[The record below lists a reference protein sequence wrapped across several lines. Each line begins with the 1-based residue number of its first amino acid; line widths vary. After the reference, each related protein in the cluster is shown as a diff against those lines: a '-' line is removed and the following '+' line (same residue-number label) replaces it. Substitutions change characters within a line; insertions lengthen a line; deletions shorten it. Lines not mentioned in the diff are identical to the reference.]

1 MEHRRARTTRDG
13 YDRVGPFHPFVAWAG
28 VALFDLSL
36 ITFVVL
42 TMLVGA
48 DWTEDLI
55 FPGGPE
61 LLPF

>member
-1 MEHRRARTTRDG
+1 MSQRRARTTRDG
-13 YDRVGPFHPFVAWAG
+13 YDRVGPFHPYVAWTA

-36 ITFVVL
+36 IAFVVL
-42 TMLVGA
+42 TLLVGV

-61 LLPF
+61 MLPF

>member
-1 MEHRRARTTRDG
+1 VKRRRASVTKDG
-13 YDRVGPFHPFVAWAG
+13 YDRVGPFHPFVAWGA

-36 ITFVVL
+36 VAAVTL
-42 TMLVGA
+42 TLLVGV

-61 LLPF
+61 MLPF